1 MFTRN
6 SDTSTLLKPD
16 AESRINSFK
25 QFLKVE
31 DKIGTIYSDNSPE
44 LIAAASS
51 LKARLVTSRAY
62 VNENKSVIEREIRT
76 ILEGTRANLEQAGT
90 VVKLWPLAKVA
101 LNLTE
106 RFDSKSI
113 PWEDRFGEAFD
124 GLMVPFGAKVLCWN
138 KPKQNVSATGVD
150 GVFLGYHIQPGFN
163 WRKEC

>member
-1 MFTRN
+1 MGDPRCDIRTTWLFK
-6 SDTSTLLKPD
+6 DGAWSTVED
-16 AESRINSFK
+16 INSFK
-25 QFLKVE
+25 HFLKAE
-31 DKIGTIYSDNSPE
+31 DKIGTIYSDNAPG
-44 LIAAASS
+44 LIAAARS

-90 VVKLWPLAKVA
+90 GVKLWPLAARHHAMA

-124 GLMVPFGAKVLCWN
+124 G
-138 KPKQNVSATGVD
+138 
-150 GVFLGYHIQPGFN
+150 
-163 WRKEC
+163 